1 MTFYAHVVDMPG
13 SAEFYDAIHAETLRR
28 TQGNV
33 DGLLVHVSRST
44 PTGFQVIEVWTDRD
58 SCARAEREIVGPIM
72 AAVAGPPAQPPE
84 SAGPLVEEFVPRG
97 LVVPGSRA
105 VL

>member
-1 MTFYAHVVDMPG
+1 MSHYGHLVDMPA

-33 DGLLVHVSRST
+33 DGLLVHLARRT
-44 PTGFQVIEVWTDRD
+44 ATGFQVIEVWTDRG
-58 SCARAEREIVGPIM
+58 SFQRADREILRPII
-72 AAVAGPPAQPPE
+72 ASVTGSAQPVGRP
-84 SAGPLVEEFVPRG
+84 PQVEDFVPRG
-97 LVVPGSRA
+97 LVIPGGRT

>member
-1 MTFYAHVVDMPG
+1 MSYYAHVVDMPG
-13 SAEFYDAIHAETLRR
+13 SVEFYDAIHAEMLRR
-28 TQGNV
+28 TQGDV

-58 SCARAEREIVGPIM
+58 SCERAEREIVGPII
-72 AAVAGPPAQPPE
+72 AGLTGPSASASGPAN
-84 SAGPLVEEFVPRG
+84 GHVDEFTPRG
-97 LVVPGSRA
+97 LVVPGGRA